1 MKAGIIFLWIILSM
15 VSIILLLFRDTER
28 YPSTE
33 KYRVIETSVNN
44 RTLDI
49 RMRKATKE
57 EIEENRKAIENERI
71 AEGKQ

>member
-1 MKAGIIFLWIILSM
+1 M

-71 AEGKQ
+71 AEQRDK